1 MKRKGFAVIALGAIV
16 ALPDATLG
24 TAGTLWII
32 GVILAVIGTVIVFA
46 DEAVS

>member
-16 ALPDATLG
+16 AMPGDTFWLV
-24 TAGTLWII
+24 